1 MFTQELSK
9 WVPTLIN
16 SFRKLNL
23 WPFHVPSTFSSKLW
37 AKSIIS
43 RQRQRQ
49 QLRCCGSTE
58 AFFCSYGRT
67 TTKIWTQV
75 ALERGVRGKATMSR
89 RSLLHFSALK
99 IKISWYHRE
108 IRVRDKSFNFCPT
121 VAATLS
127 VEQRKLQIFIK
138 QGLISPSDSLR
149 LIFHSRIRIQPLSF
163 NSILSKKWRCQS
175 CHCFSSSADFE
186 AEAVSLCTWAI
197 TVGFNVKSAD
207 GE

>member
-1 MFTQELSK
+1 MGSNVDQLIQETQPLALSRSFHFLFQIMSQVNNFK
-9 WVPTLIN
+9 AAAATTVAVLRLDWSLFLLIWADN
-16 SFRKLNL
+16 NQNLN
-23 WPFHVPSTFSSKLW
+23 P
-37 AKSIIS
+37 
-43 RQRQRQ
+43 
-49 QLRCCGSTE
+49 
-58 AFFCSYGRT
+58 GRAG
-67 TTKIWTQV
+67 KGG
-75 ALERGVRGKATMSR
+75 GVRGKATMSR

-138 QGLISPSDSLR
+138 LGLISPIDSLR

-163 NSILSKKWRCQS
+163 NSIVTKKWRCQS
-175 CHCFSSSADFE
+175 CDCFSSSADFE
-186 AEAVSLCTWAI
+186 AEAVSLCTWAV
-197 TVGFNVKSAD
+197 TVGFDVKSAD